1 MDIYKNYTTSLD
13 RYEEK
18 YKSKHWKKYDLRLDL
33 FKRENLKNFRNNS
46 LSDGLDDRY
55 DIPHQKKIFKNLIK
69 EVGEDYVLK
78 NLNNQNI
85 GNSKY
90 VFKYKDKYVDGG
102 QNFHIKWLY
111 EFEKNIVNKKNIK
124 SVCEI
129 GGGYGSFAQKIIK
142 RFNCKYVSIDL
153 PEGNFLASYYLKN
166 HFKDLSIVGNCEL
179 INNEL
184 DEATFDKNDIFILN
198 PWNKISNIKFDLIIN
213 TRSMMEMNKDVIKY
227 YFDFIHTHIKKDGFF
242 LNINRYRKK
251 SVGYPVHFYEY
262 PYDSSWNIVLSK
274 KSWRQYW
281 IHFLLTQRSLNE
293 KKNKI
298 KEELIKI
305 KRITYFFIL
314 QEKLLEL
321 KKMIFIFLK
330 KIIKFVLFMK

>member
-184 DEATFDKNDIFILN
+184 DEATFEKNDIFILN

>member
-1 MDIYKNYTTSLD
+1 MNIYKNYTVSLD

-33 FKRENLKNFRNNS
+33 FKEENLKNFRNNS

-55 DIPHQKKIFKNLIK
+55 EISHQKKIFKNLIK

-166 HFKDLSIVGNCEL
+166 HFNDLSIVGNCEL

-213 TRSMMEMNKDVIKY
+213 TRSMMEMDKDVIKY